1 MRVGGIKEIATNA
14 RVIAA
19 TNKNLEH
26 EVERGAFGPISLS
39 AAGDSIVIPPLRVRR
54 GDILPL
60 VSHFLEL
67 FNKRYGFRRNI
78 SPEAFDCPI
87 QPVSQP
93 GNTQPAPECD
103 GVPGCDDT
111 GRCDQTGGSPCEA
124 CRDS

>member
-26 EVERGAFGPISLS
+26 EVERGAFRADLFYRLQVIP
-39 AAGDSIVIPPLRVRR
+39 IVIPPLRVRR

-78 SPEAFDCPI
+78 SPEALDCLI
-87 QPVSQP
+87 KYDWP
-93 GNTQPAPECD
+93 GNA
-103 GVPGCDDT
+103 
-111 GRCDQTGGSPCEA
+111 RASS
-124 CRDS
+124 RM